1 MRSAVKDRRRD
12 WPAAMITF
20 RSPSAHVNY
29 WRKSGNI
36 CPKPGTPDYMKPVRY
51 DARKLQVLLGQ
62 QQMTS
67 YDAGIGHTLTLIA
80 LRH

>member
-1 MRSAVKDRRRD
+1 
-12 WPAAMITF
+12 
-20 RSPSAHVNY
+20 
-29 WRKSGNI
+29 
-36 CPKPGTPDYMKPVRY
+36 MKPVRY

-67 YDAGIGHTLTLIA
+67 YDAGIGHTLALIA